1 MGRRS
6 GLSQEEL
13 RRRNMSA
20 LLSRVHVYGPISR
33 AALTAELGL
42 NRSTIGDLTG
52 QLEALGLV
60 KEEAPSTT
68 RRSGRPSLVVL
79 PRQDVTVLA
88 VAIDVDSISVAL
100 VALGGSVI
108 DRRRRTHQ
116 PASHD
121 VRLVVESV
129 AQMAQ
134 ELLALPDAGRCLG
147 VGVSLPGAV
156 RASDGVVRFAPNL
169 GWHDEP
175 FTALLSDELGMPVD
189 SGNDADLGGL
199 AEHTRGAAVGVNDVA
214 FLNCRAGLGGGFLVG
229 GTTMRGADGYAGEVG
244 HVQVD
249 SNGERCHC
257 GAIGCWETKVGENHL
272 LALAGRLPGG
282 GAGAVD
288 EVIAAAAAGD
298 RRSQAAVDSVAE
310 WIGVGMRAVVNVFN
324 PSMIVLAGLLAQV
337 WRAREP
343 LVRDALGHG
352 MVIASLDGLR
362 VTDSQL
368 GYDVSMLGAAELAF
382 APLLADPVGLLG
394 SGTRSAEGA

>member
-1 MGRRS
+1 
-6 GLSQEEL
+6 
-13 RRRNMSA
+13 
-20 LLSRVHVYGPISR
+20 
-33 AALTAELGL
+33 
-42 NRSTIGDLTG
+42 
-52 QLEALGLV
+52 
-60 KEEAPSTT
+60 
-68 RRSGRPSLVVL
+68 
-79 PRQDVTVLA
+79 
-88 VAIDVDSISVAL
+88 
-100 VALGGSVI
+100 
-108 DRRRRTHQ
+108 
-116 PASHD
+116 
-121 VRLVVESV
+121 
-129 AQMAQ
+129 
-134 ELLALPDAGRCLG
+134 
-147 VGVSLPGAV
+147 
-156 RASDGVVRFAPNL
+156 
-169 GWHDEP
+169 
-175 FTALLSDELGMPVD
+175 
-189 SGNDADLGGL
+189 
-199 AEHTRGAAVGVNDVA
+199 
-214 FLNCRAGLGGGFLVG
+214 
-229 GTTMRGADGYAGEVG
+229 MRGADGYAGEVG

-310 WIGVGMRAVVNVFN
+310 WLGVGMRAVVNVFN

-394 SGTRSAEGA
+394 SSTRSAEGA